1 MTSYNLLEAFVF
13 LNTTNRLFW
22 NVSRNSGFIWRTF
35 QCFFIIFHIIG
46 SFLLSLLDKEFY
58 LYYFFFFFFL
68 NKSFRSVLSNS
79 SLLSFKMFSS
89 YPLSMD
95 FCFSIAVFF
104 IFSQWGTDSQHLA
117 IRYAVFKWL
126 WMVWMCMDIGLLIS
140 GFSVEGCLKSCSW
153 LYISMSPKMIYC
165 CVKYCVQI
173 WSFYVCFLNFLK
185 IQVVHA

>member
-1 MTSYNLLEAFVF
+1 MGFNHFPIFNRMTSYNLLEAFVF

-35 QCFFIIFHIIG
+35 QCFFIIFHIIR

-95 FCFSIAVFF
+95 FCFSIVQCFLYSVSEEQ
-104 IFSQWGTDSQHLA
+104 IVNT
-117 IRYAVFKWL
+117 WL
-126 WMVWMCMDIGLLIS
+126 YGMPFLSDIGWS
-140 GFSVEGCLKSCSW
+140 E
-153 LYISMSPKMIYC
+153 
-165 CVKYCVQI
+165 CV
-173 WSFYVCFLNFLK
+173 WT
-185 IQVVHA
+185 